1 MDNILNC
8 TDKKSS
14 SLQMQMH
21 EYQKLKMGA
30 QGSTEIQHEIVRRN
44 RLFKRYRKNRTNNLW
59 VAYKQQGIKITSLK
73 RKGIKEF
80 CKMQHLMRNTLG
92 SSGKQWSHYSL
103 ARPCLNRTAWL

>member
-30 QGSTEIQHEIVRRN
+30 QGSSTLDLNWNSTRN
-44 RLFKRYRKNRTNNLW
+44 CPAQSA
-59 VAYKQQGIKITSLK
+59 V
-73 RKGIKEF
+73 
-80 CKMQHLMRNTLG
+80 
-92 SSGKQWSHYSL
+92 
-103 ARPCLNRTAWL
+103 